1 MGNVDEM
8 KGLNKSLII
17 VIAIILVIIVIMS
30 SVVYILA
37 TPSLKY
43 RENWIIGKSYDEI
56 AARYGEGD
64 IVHYENNDPSQDV
77 VSVMYLV
84 KEERVLFFG
93 TSPKEFYKIIFEDGK
108 AVEINKK
115 AYLPGG

>member
-1 MGNVDEM
+1 M
-8 KGLNKSLII
+8 KKRLVLI
-17 VIAIILVIIVIMS
+17 IAIILAIIVIMS
-30 SVVYILA
+30 SAVYILE

-43 RENWIIGKSYDEI
+43 RETWIIGKSYDEI
-56 AARYGEGD
+56 VAKYGEGD
-64 IVHYENNDPSQDV
+64 IIHYENNDSSQGV

-115 AYLPGG
+115 HTYPEDN

>member
-1 MGNVDEM
+1 M
-8 KGLNKSLII
+8 KKRLILI
-17 VIAIILVIIVIMS
+17 IAIILVIIVIMS
-30 SVVYILA
+30 SAVYILE

-56 AARYGEGD
+56 VTRYGEGD
-64 IVHYENNDPSQDV
+64 IIHYENNDPSKGV

-84 KEERVLFFG
+84 KEERVSFFG
-93 TSPKEFYKIIFEDGK
+93 TNPKEFYKIIFEDGK
-108 AVEINKK
+108 ATEVNKK